1 MLLLLALTWTHLLT
15 PVLASSPAA
24 AYIVPLEMRSGAM
37 RSRSWS
43 SSGSSNSRHLL
54 GAGKVQVM
62 GR

>member
-1 MLLLLALTWTHLLT
+1 MLVLALSISCCMLT
-15 PVLASSPAA
+15 PGLASSP

-37 RSRSWS
+37 RSRTWS
-43 SSGSSNSRHLL
+43 SSGSSNSRQLL